1 MGRERREANPT
12 SSVPGRINEEM
23 EYKRSDRV
31 ADLLKKEIADLV
43 FRRVKDPRVAGVTI
57 SGVEVSDDLKHARVF
72 YCVMGQ
78 SANEDAKK
86 NAASGLDK
94 ARGFVRQELGRR
106 LSLRY
111 IPQLQFQYD
120 NSFEYGDKI
129 EKLLKEL
136 HKDE

>member
-1 MGRERREANPT
+1 
-12 SSVPGRINEEM
+12 M

-43 FRRVKDPRVAGVTI
+43 FRRVKDPRVTDVTI
-57 SGVEVSDDLKHARVF
+57 SGVEVSGDLKQARVF
-72 YCVMGQ
+72 FCVMGRG
-78 SANEDAKK
+78 SDKEAKD
-86 NAASGLDK
+86 NAVAGLEK
-94 ARGFVRQELGRR
+94 ARGFIRLELGRR

-111 IPQLQFQYD
+111 VPQLQFEYD
-120 NSFEYGDKI
+120 TSFEYGDRI

>member
-1 MGRERREANPT
+1 
-12 SSVPGRINEEM
+12 M

-43 FRRVKDPRVAGVTI
+43 FRRVKDPRVTGVTI
-57 SGVEVSDDLKHARVF
+57 SGVDVSGDLKHARVF
-72 YCVMGQ
+72 FCVMGR
-78 SANEDAKK
+78 SADEDAGR
-86 NAASGLDK
+86 NAASGLEK
-94 ARGFVRQELGRR
+94 AKGFIRLELGRR

-111 IPQLQFQYD
+111 IPQLQFEYD
-120 NSFEYGDKI
+120 TSFEYGDKM

>member
-1 MGRERREANPT
+1 MNKL
-12 SSVPGRINEEM
+12 SLPGRINEEM

-31 ADLLKKEIADLV
+31 ADLLNKEIANLI
-43 FRRVKDPRVAGVTI
+43 FRRVKDPRVANVTI

-72 YCVMGQ
+72 FCVMGR
-78 SANEDAKK
+78 SADEDAKK
-86 NAASGLDK
+86 NATLGLEK
-94 ARGFVRQELGRR
+94 AKGFIRLELGRR

-111 IPQLQFQYD
+111 VPQLQFEYD
-120 NSFEYGDKI
+120 TSFEYGDKI